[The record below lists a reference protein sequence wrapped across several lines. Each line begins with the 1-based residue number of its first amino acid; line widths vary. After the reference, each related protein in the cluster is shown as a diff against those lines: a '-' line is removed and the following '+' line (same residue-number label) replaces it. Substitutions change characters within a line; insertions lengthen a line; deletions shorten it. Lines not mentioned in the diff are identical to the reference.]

1 MTLYRIDLSEE
12 ATQFFEAASAKLQK
26 RLDRAFGQ
34 IKSNPRFHPNIK
46 PLKGNYVGYY
56 RYRVGN
62 YRIIYSID
70 DETIRVLV
78 TTVSHTSEVYDS

>member
-1 MTLYRIDLSEE
+1 MYSIDLSEE
-12 ATQFFEAASAKLQK
+12 ATQFFESASAKLQE
-26 RLDRAFGQ
+26 RLDRAFDQ

-46 PLKGNYVGYY
+46 PLKRNYAGYY

-70 DETIRVLV
+70 DETMRIVVNTIAHR
-78 TTVSHTSEVYDS
+78 SEVY